1 MVPLTRAISRKSG
14 SRVDAFCD
22 AVRLRDGRC
31 VITGKEVLNAGR
43 GQWDS
48 FEAAH
53 IFPLAYE
60 NYWKRT
66 DFSKSITIL
75 PDNPSHGTINSV
87 QNGLLLRNHMYKLFD
102 SYDIAINSEVCIPYM
117 L

>member
-1 MVPLTRAISRKSG
+1 MRYP
-14 SRVDAFCD
+14 
-22 AVRLRDGRC
+22 
-31 VITGKEVLNAGR
+31 ITGNEVLNAGR

-60 NYWKRT
+60 NWKRT
-66 DFSKSITIL
+66 DFSKSITIP

-87 QNGLLLRNHMYKLFD
+87 QNGLLLRSHMHKLFN
-102 SYDIAINSEVCIPYM
+102 SYDIAINPEICIPYM